1 MNDIEEPEEDEPPIA
16 VEEAP
21 SASAAK
27 GTSTPSKKSKH
38 KKKKRKA
45 VREETLE
52 VATPSEAPSTPS
64 AQDLDDVD
72 RAIQEIS
79 QKYGDTS
86 YPSSTP
92 NRFQPLSK
100 KLSLLS
106 VSSKYLDADHE
117 LRKLFGKI
125 VDAEA
130 REARRQPIRGIPP
143 RIVNRIKAS
152 QVRRKST
159 LMKPKD
165 EWQLFTAYNKGMLSM
180 DVISKEEGVT
190 KFKFVHS
197 RKYHDA
203 QLEFFFTA
211 LGGDGDMLMA
221 LLHRHPFHVDTWY
234 DSAM

>member
-1 MNDIEEPEEDEPPIA
+1 MNDIEEPEEEESPIA
-16 VEEAP
+16 AEEAP
-21 SASAAK
+21 STPAVQGA
-27 GTSTPSKKSKH
+27 STPIKKSKH
-38 KKKKRKA
+38 KKKKRNA
-45 VREETLE
+45 VREETPE
-52 VATPSEAPSTPS
+52 VATPSEGPSTPG

-92 NRFQPLSK
+92 NRLQPLSPK
-100 KLSLLS
+100 FSLLS
-106 VSSKYLDADHE
+106 ISSKYLDADHE

-143 RIVNRIKAS
+143 RIINRIKSS

-180 DVISKEEGVT
+180 DIISKEEGVT

-211 LGGDGDMLMA
+211 LGGDGEMLMA
-221 LLHRHPFHVDTWY
+221 LLHRHPFHVDAWY
-234 DSAM
+234 HSAI